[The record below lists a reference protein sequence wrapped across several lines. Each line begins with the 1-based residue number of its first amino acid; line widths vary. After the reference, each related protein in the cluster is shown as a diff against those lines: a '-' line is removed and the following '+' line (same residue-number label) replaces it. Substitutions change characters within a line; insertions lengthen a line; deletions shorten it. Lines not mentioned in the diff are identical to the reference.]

1 MLERENRELDERLA
15 ELYLE
20 WITKTR
26 GLATPAQNLTTA
38 VITAKSLTRLPQGP
52 NHEGGSDCSQPS
64 LGMADITY
72 FRILNGFHH
81 GISQNAAPAFDS
93 IAGI

>member
-64 LGMADITY
+64 LGMADYLLPNLEWFSSWNFTERSTCI
-72 FRILNGFHH
+72 
-81 GISQNAAPAFDS
+81 
-93 IAGI
+93 